1 MRKKVVTILV
11 AAITSVGMLNG
22 CSGTGT
28 AAEDEKTAES
38 IQEEAEST
46 SENTDRD
53 DTSSSPTV
61 YMTTDISSEGMIAVY
76 QALQASPEGNIAVKL
91 STGEPGS
98 NYLRIDLIG
107 DLVRSF
113 DAPTIVECNTAYGGS
128 RANTAM
134 HYQVAEDHI
143 VSFHTTVFL
152 NFFLTYYPMIF
163 VFCLIPVCYRES
175 FFLRILK
182 LLDIPGLSAR
192 IGTPPAAS

>member
-76 QALQASPEGNIAVKL
+76 QALQARSNSPQGN
-91 STGEPGS
+91 
-98 NYLRIDLIG
+98 
-107 DLVRSF
+107 
-113 DAPTIVECNTAYGGS
+113 
-128 RANTAM
+128 RAA
-134 HYQVAEDHI
+134 I
-143 VSFHTTVFL
+143 
-152 NFFLTYYPMIF
+152 IF
-163 VFCLIPVCYRES
+163 GQI
-175 FFLRILK
+175 
-182 LLDIPGLSAR
+182 
-192 IGTPPAAS
+192 